1 MGYKKSTLI
10 LPPELIQQ
18 IQKYV
23 DGEYI
28 YIPRIAE
35 KRKNWGDNTN
45 IRQTLALRNEE
56 IFYKY
61 KRGAAVSCL
70 AEQYHISTQGIYK
83 ILSKF
88 KE

>member
-1 MGYKKSTLI
+1 MGYKRSTSI

-18 IQKYV
+18 IQQYM

-45 IRQTLALRNEE
+45 TRQALALRNEE
-56 IFYKY
+56 IFQKY
-61 KRGAAVSCL
+61 QSGVSVSYL

-88 KE
+88 KG

>member
-1 MGYKKSTLI
+1 MGYEKSTSI

-23 DGEYI
+23 DGKYI
-28 YIPRIAE
+28 YIPRVAE
-35 KRKNWGDNTN
+35 RRKNWGDNTN
-45 IRQTLALRNEE
+45 TRQTLALRNEE
-56 IFYKY
+56 IFRKY
-61 KRGAAVSCL
+61 QNGSTVSYL

-88 KE
+88 KR